1 MTPPPAARPFALT
14 VDGLA
19 LRRGERV
26 LFTGLGFALA
36 EGEALFVRGHNGAG
50 KTTLLLAVAGIIR
63 PDAGTIAFGGDP
75 EVAPST
81 RMQLLGHQSGL
92 KPRLTAAENLRFW
105 QAIYGGREDGS
116 DIAPAL
122 AEVGLAHAAG
132 LPAGYLSAGQL
143 RRLGLAR
150 LLVAPRPLWLLDEPT
165 ASLDVDGEALVAR
178 LLDAH
183 LAAGGMALVATHQ
196 EIALARP
203 PRALTL
209 GGAP

>member
-1 MTPPPAARPFALT
+1 LT

-19 LRRGERV
+19 LRRGERL
-26 LFTGLGFALA
+26 LFTGIGFALA
-36 EGEALFVRGHNGAG
+36 GGEALFVRGHNGAG

-75 EVAPST
+75 EISPST

-105 QAIYGGREDGS
+105 QAVYGGDGGS
-116 DIAPAL
+116 DVAAAL
-122 AEVGLAHAAG
+122 GEVGLGHAAA

-165 ASLDVDGEALVAR
+165 ASLDVEGEALVAR
-178 LLDAH
+178 LLDRH
-183 LAAGGMALVATHQ
+183 LGAGGMALVATHQ

-203 PRALTL
+203 PRLLTI
-209 GGAP
+209 GAGAR